1 MKKTGI
7 IRRIDNLGRIVIPK
21 EIRSTLRIKNG
32 DNLEI
37 YIDENENIVFK
48 KFSIVDKLVDL
59 SESITSSI
67 NLLTKTTAII
77 ANNDKV
83 LSVAGKYK
91 KEIENSNISSEIS
104 DMVDVHIGKDIKLS
118 DDKGYAGYYLILP
131 LILSGDKIGN
141 LILLSENEITEEEKI
156 ISRITAAFLIKYIE

>member
-37 YIDENENIVFK
+37 YLDDDENIIFK
-48 KFSIVDKLVDL
+48 KFSIIDKLTDL
-59 SESITSSI
+59 SEIITSSI

-77 ANNDKV
+77 TNNDKII
-83 LSVAGKYK
+83 SISGKYK
-91 KEIENSNISSEIS
+91 KELENQNISNEIS

-118 DDKGYAGYYLILP
+118 EEKGYADYYLIIP

-141 LILLSENEITEEEKI
+141 LIILSENEITEEEKT
-156 ISRITAAFLIKYIE
+156 ISKITTAFLIKYVE